1 MSNKEK
7 QIKNSFL
14 YILPNIVSGL
24 LPIVTLPVFTRIL
37 TVADYGVYAL
47 ASIYAILLSGIVNFG
62 LTASYERN
70 FFQYKDKEKTA
81 ELLYSTLAFVL
92 AGFLIATAIT
102 YLFKKQIA
110 KILIGSAEYDVFL
123 LWVFLA
129 TVIMSLK
136 QYFLIYFKNT
146 ENAKDFIIYTI
157 DESLIGVLLSLF
169 FVVYMKTGIIGLA
182 WGQLFASTTIFLA
195 LIMRFLKIMPFCFK
209 WDILKDSLKISLPLT
224 PRIFIGVVSTQL
236 NKLVLSLLNTLGGV
250 GIFSIAQKIG
260 NLTFVFMTAVQNVF
274 NPYVYKKMFSRSSSA
289 GREIGEYLTPF
300 AYLSIFVCMLASL
313 FSQEAIWLFTGP
325 SFYASAPL
333 VSILSMYYGF
343 LFFGKINGI
352 QLIFKKKTFFT
363 SVLTFLDI
371 GVGVAISIPF
381 IMKFGVIGAAWAT
394 FLASIITGSFAF
406 LISQHYFR
414 IQWEVRKIVAIFSLF
429 CFSSLLTL
437 FTISGSFVYLQCL
450 ILKLFCL
457 GVYVYLGIRL
467 NIITSQNLALLWG
480 IATFKK
486 IGDAVNLEI
495 EE

>member
-1 MSNKEK
+1 
-7 QIKNSFL
+7 
-14 YILPNIVSGL
+14 
-24 LPIVTLPVFTRIL
+24 
-37 TVADYGVYAL
+37 
-47 ASIYAILLSGIVNFG
+47 
-62 LTASYERN
+62 
-70 FFQYKDKEKTA
+70 
-81 ELLYSTLAFVL
+81 
-92 AGFLIATAIT
+92 
-102 YLFKKQIA
+102 
-110 KILIGSAEYDVFL
+110 
-123 LWVFLA
+123 
-129 TVIMSLK
+129 
-136 QYFLIYFKNT
+136 
-146 ENAKDFIIYTI
+146 
-157 DESLIGVLLSLF
+157 
-169 FVVYMKTGIIGLA
+169 
-182 WGQLFASTTIFLA
+182 
-195 LIMRFLKIMPFCFK
+195 MRFLKIMPFCFK